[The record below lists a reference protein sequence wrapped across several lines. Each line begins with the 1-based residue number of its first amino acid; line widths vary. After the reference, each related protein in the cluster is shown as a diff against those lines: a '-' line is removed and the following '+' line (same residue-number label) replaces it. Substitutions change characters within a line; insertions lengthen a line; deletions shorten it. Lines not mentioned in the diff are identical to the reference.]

1 MIFVLKTI
9 GLLIVWIVVLV
20 VIALCDMAG
29 RSRIETE
36 GCAMTNDK
44 KCEAMAIWWAVDR
57 GKCDVCRYHDQ
68 CTTQSKF
75 DFPADADCMKRKQE
89 LLEEE

>member
-1 MIFVLKTI
+1 
-9 GLLIVWIVVLV
+9 
-20 VIALCDMAG
+20 
-29 RSRIETE
+29 
-36 GCAMTNDK
+36 MTNDK

-89 LLEEE
+89 LLEED